1 MTSGGVELDLAAELA
16 LIAAGLLFLWGLL
29 LGVWKFVSISTSP
42 DGRAHVYVD
51 IAHRAALLY
60 SFATLLLAVFVQFSA
75 WPTWVNVVALVVVE
89 AFFAGAIASYCL
101 HGWRRD
107 TENQYH
113 PADRAL
119 TAATIALI
127 IGEVGGTLVIFS
139 GFVVDVVQG
148 WGA

>member
-1 MTSGGVELDLAAELA
+1 MQLESSTQIA
-16 LIAAGLLFLWGLL
+16 LIAGGLIFLWALL
-29 LGVWKFVSISTSP
+29 LGVWKFVQISRSP
-42 DGRAHVYVD
+42 VGQAHVYVD

-113 PADRAL
+113 PVDRAL